1 MFPPTA
7 TGLFWGAV
15 FTLLLLVA
23 AVVDIRQRRIP
34 NSGVL
39 ALLISGL
46 VFSLTTRP
54 LVGAL
59 SASLLGC
66 LLGFGLFIA
75 FWPMGLIGAGDV
87 KLFAAI
93 GVWLGPAAT
102 WQAALIAAIVG
113 GVMALYSLA
122 RTRQV
127 TTAIR
132 RIALAVSSRSAAVL
146 APPPGD
152 ASARSGHVPY
162 GVAMATGALVV
173 AWLSPDLA
181 LQ

>member
-7 TGLFWGAV
+7 TGWFWGAV

-23 AVVDIRQRRIP
+23 AVVDVRQRRIP

-39 ALLISGL
+39 ALLVSGFA
-46 VFSLTTRP
+46 FSLTTRP
-54 LVGAL
+54 LVGGL
-59 SASLLGC
+59 STSLLGC

-102 WQAALIAAIVG
+102 WQAALVAAMVG

-127 TTAIR
+127 AIAMR
-132 RIALAVSSRSAAVL
+132 RIALAVSSRSASVL

-152 ASARSGHVPY
+152 AASRSGHVPY

-173 AWLSPDLA
+173 AWFSPGF
-181 LQ
+181 

>member
-7 TGLFWGAV
+7 TGMLWGGV
-15 FTLLLLVA
+15 FTLLLLLS

-34 NSGVL
+34 NAGVVVLL
-39 ALLISGL
+39 ALGL
-46 VFSLTTRP
+46 AYSLSTRP
-54 LVGAL
+54 LAGAL

-93 GVWLGPAAT
+93 GVWLGPSAT
-102 WQAALIAAIVG
+102 WNAALITVIVG
-113 GVMALYSLA
+113 GVMAMYTLVRS
-122 RTRQV
+122 RQV
-127 TTAIR
+127 SSAMR
-132 RIALAVSSRSAAVL
+132 RIALAVSTRSAAVL

-152 ASARSGHVPY
+152 VAARSGHVPY
-162 GVAMATGALVV
+162 AVAIATGALVV
-173 AWLSPDLA
+173 AWLSPSLG
-181 LQ
+181 